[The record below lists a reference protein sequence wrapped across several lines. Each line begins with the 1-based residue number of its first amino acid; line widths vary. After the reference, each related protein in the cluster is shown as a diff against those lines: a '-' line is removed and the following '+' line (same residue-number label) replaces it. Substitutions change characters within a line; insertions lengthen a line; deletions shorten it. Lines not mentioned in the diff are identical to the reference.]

1 MHHVKTQSRRMFAVA
16 GLLVL
21 AVISAWSV
29 PTLGQAPAAGVTIF
43 EGARLIVG
51 DGRAPIEN
59 AAFVVTGTRI
69 TQVGKAGEVRVPA
82 GAARVNLAGK
92 TVMPTIIDTH
102 NHLSQ
107 TRDALIDD
115 LKRRAFYGVSAA
127 QSLGQ
132 DTTDMSFQVRE
143 ETREGKIPGAARF
156 FTAGRGITAPEPG
169 RTMAPYWVTT
179 VAEARKAVQDN
190 AAKKVDI
197 IKIWVD
203 DRMGM
208 VKKLSPELYSAVIDE
223 AHKNGL
229 RVIAHIYTLEDH
241 KGVLRAGVDAFAH
254 GVRDKDVDDEF
265 VAMVK
270 QHPNLVLG
278 PNMPDRGVV
287 ADLSWLRES
296 IPAADFQK
304 LEAANTN
311 RPEVQAFWSIQ
322 ARNLAKM
329 NAAGV
334 KIVVGTDGN
343 TPYAPHFE
351 MEDMVKAGMT
361 PAQVLVAATR
371 NGAQFLRM
379 TDAGTIE
386 ANKSADFLVLDA
398 NPLDNITNTRR
409 ISSVYIRGAAVDR
422 APFRVTQTR

>member
-1 MHHVKTQSRRMFAVA
+1 MHHVRTNFRRAIAVS
-16 GLLVL
+16 GLLAIGL
-21 AVISAWSV
+21 AAAWTV
-29 PTLGQAPAAGVTIF
+29 QVRGQAAGVTVF
-43 EGARLIVG
+43 EGARVIVG

-69 TQVGKAGEVRVPA
+69 TQVGTRGPESRVPA

-92 TVMPTIIDTH
+92 TVMPAIIDTH

-107 TRDALIDD
+107 TREMLIDD
-115 LKRRAFYGVSAA
+115 LKRRAYYGVSAA
-127 QSLGQ
+127 QSMGQ
-132 DTTDMSFQVRE
+132 DTTDVPFQIRE
-143 ETREGKIPGAARF
+143 ETREGRFPAPRASSPQGAGSRRPSPDARRRRSGSPPWPKR
-156 FTAGRGITAPEPG
+156 A
-169 RTMAPYWVTT
+169 
-179 VAEARKAVQDN
+179 KAVQDN

-278 PNMPDRGVV
+278 PNMPDRGVKI
-287 ADLSWLRES
+287 DLELAAREHPAGRLRE
-296 IPAADFQK
+296 
-304 LEAANTN
+304 
-311 RPEVQAFWSIQ
+311 
-322 ARNLAKM
+322 ARGRQHGRCEGARRSG
-329 NAAGV
+329 ASRR
-334 KIVVGTDGN
+334 
-343 TPYAPHFE
+343 
-351 MEDMVKAGMT
+351 
-361 PAQVLVAATR
+361 AT
-371 NGAQFLRM
+371 
-379 TDAGTIE
+379 
-386 ANKSADFLVLDA
+386 S
-398 NPLDNITNTRR
+398 RR
-409 ISSVYIRGAAVDR
+409 
-422 APFRVTQTR
+422 